1 MKVLLFEVDTR
12 LRNKCVAWCLFAQYA
27 LMNREISA
35 MRRSTGFELGEYV
48 EVRDIFISARSSIL
62 FHGLLQKYDA
72 LSDRM
77 RLGFPTC
84 GVHLFTMQFARTSP
98 VSLPMGKNMVYLE
111 NVHVNTNIYFF
122 PCCARGRGP

>member
-84 GVHLFTMQFARTSP
+84 GVHLFTMQFARTS
-98 VSLPMGKNMVYLE
+98 LLAYRWE
-111 NVHVNTNIYFF
+111 RTWCI
-122 PCCARGRGP
+122 